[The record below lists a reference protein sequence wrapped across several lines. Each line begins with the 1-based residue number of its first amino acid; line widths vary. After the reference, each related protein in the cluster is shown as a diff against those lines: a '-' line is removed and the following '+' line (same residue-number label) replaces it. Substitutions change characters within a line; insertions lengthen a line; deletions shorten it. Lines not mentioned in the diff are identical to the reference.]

1 MCIKNSKSFEWFN
14 QYVLCHVLMFCW
26 IFMYR
31 VVITIVILW
40 YHQYQYSLWLSFYW
54 CHENSSPNHKLR
66 LLIVIQ
72 PKFDILSVCDIL
84 PFCCVG
90 MPGAPGGWMAAPT
103 QVPANCPK
111 GLEYLAQVD
120 QLLIKQKVEALE
132 GNIKWK

>member
-1 MCIKNSKSFEWFN
+1 MPCINVLLDF
-14 QYVLCHVLMFCW
+14 YVSC
-26 IFMYR
+26 

-40 YHQYQYSLWLSFYW
+40 YHQYQYSSWLSFYW

-84 PFCCVG
+84 PSCYVG

-132 GNIKWK
+132 GNTKWK